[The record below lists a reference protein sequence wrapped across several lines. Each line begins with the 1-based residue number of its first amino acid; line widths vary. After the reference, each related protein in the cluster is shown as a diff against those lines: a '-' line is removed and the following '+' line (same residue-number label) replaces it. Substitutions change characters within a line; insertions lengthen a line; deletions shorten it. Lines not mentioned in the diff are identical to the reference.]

1 MGDFNNYIAH
11 ENQSL
16 KAHLKG
22 VAKLCRKYAARI
34 GYGNYGE
41 LLGFLHDIGKYSEK
55 FQIYIKSAIGKLNP
69 DEDEEFVD
77 TKGLKGKIDHST
89 AGAQFVWYK
98 ISSKKETGLLLAQ
111 ILVLCLVSHHS
122 GLINCLENGSEGAVD
137 VFSRRIRKPYDRT
150 FYDEVLT
157 KAEIIDPL
165 EKIIQKPDF
174 LGPMYKIETTIKKKY
189 TEDNL
194 YLFHMGLLTRILFS
208 CLVDADRQ
216 DTADSEKPGLKKIR
230 QNEQY
235 ASWDKLIPRLE
246 KHLKK
251 FEESQLT
258 IDIIRKEIS
267 EYCLMASI
275 KKRGL
280 FTLTVPTGGGKTL
293 ASLRFGLYHAQKH
306 KLIRIF
312 YIVPFT
318 TIIDQNAGDVRK
330 ILELESSEKGKIVL
344 EHHSNIGAEKQGWKE
359 KLLTENWDAPIV
371 FTTMVQF
378 LEALFGGGTRGV
390 RRMHQLANSLIIF
403 DEIQALPI
411 KCVHLFCNAIN
422 FLVDQCRS
430 SVVLCTATQPLL
442 GQVDSKK
449 GNLRLSQKN
458 EIVPNTHEM
467 FKNLERVQVIDK
479 RKSGGWTDVE
489 VADLIEESVNKRG
502 SCLVVVNLK
511 RSAYSLY
518 KVIKERNIAKCYHLT
533 TAMCPAHRKNI
544 LRNIEKSL
552 KAKKEPIV
560 CISTSLIECGV
571 DISFGTAI
579 RYLAGLDSV
588 AQAFGR
594 CNRHKEVDFGLVYI
608 VNPADEDLHAL
619 EDVYIGAKCA
629 ENILDDFK
637 KRPKAYDG
645 DPIGPKANKAYYQ
658 NYFLDRKKK
667 MSYPVSFKEAG
678 RDDTILNLLSSN
690 SLTVND
696 FKRNFNVSYPLPL
709 SQAFMTAGNIFRT
722 IDAPT
727 ESVIV
732 PYEKEGEDIITKL
745 CGTFEI
751 EKHYELLREA
761 QQYSVNLYPHDF
773 EKLKQEKALMLVQE
787 DTEIYYVDAKYYSEE
802 FGISLKAIG
811 KDGLIYVPN
820 S

>member
-1 MGDFNNYIAH
+1 MNYIAH
-11 ENQSL
+11 EDQSL

-41 LLGFLHDIGKYSEK
+41 LLGLLHDIGKYSEK
-55 FQIYIKSAIGKLNP
+55 FQGYIKSATGKLNP

-89 AGAQFVWYK
+89 AGAQFIWNRLG
-98 ISSKKETGLLLAQ
+98 SEKEIELLLVQ

-122 GLINCLENGSEGAVD
+122 GLINCLENSSEGAVD
-137 VFSRRIRKPYDRT
+137 VFSRRIKKSFDRT
-150 FYDEVLT
+150 FYDEIMT
-157 KAEIIDPL
+157 KAEIIDSL
-165 EKIIQKPDF
+165 EKLVQKPDF
-174 LGPMYKIETTIKKKY
+174 LKPMHKIETAIKKKY
-189 TEDNL
+189 AEDNL
-194 YLFHMGLLTRILFS
+194 YLFHMGLLTRMLFS
-208 CLVDADRQ
+208 CLIDADRQ
-216 DTADSEKPGLKKIR
+216 DTANSEKPGLVKIR

-235 ASWDKLIPRLE
+235 VSWEKLIPKLE
-246 KHLKK
+246 KHLKN
-251 FEESQLT
+251 FDRSQFT
-258 IDIIRKEIS
+258 IDIVRKEIS
-267 EYCLMASI
+267 EFCLMASE

-293 ASLRFGLYHAQKH
+293 ASLRFALYHAQKH
-306 KLIRIF
+306 GLIRIF

-318 TIIDQNAGDVRK
+318 TIIDQNADIVRK
-330 ILELESSEKGKIVL
+330 ILELDSSEKGKIVL
-344 EHHSNIGAEKQGWKE
+344 EHHSNIGTEKQGWKE

-422 FLVDQCRS
+422 FFVDQCRS
-430 SVVLCTATQPLL
+430 SVILCTATQPLL
-442 GQVDSKK
+442 GQVDPKK
-449 GNLRLSQKN
+449 GSLRLSRKN
-458 EIVPNTHEM
+458 EIVPNTQEM

-479 RKSGGWTDVE
+479 RKSGGWTDEE

-518 KVIKERNIAKCYHLT
+518 KVIKERNIAECYHLT

-544 LRNIEKSL
+544 LCKMEKGL
-552 KAKKEPIV
+552 KVKNVPIV

-579 RYLAGLDSV
+579 RYLAGLDSI

-608 VNPADEDLHAL
+608 VNPVDEDLHAL
-619 EDVYIGAKCA
+619 EDIYIGAKCA

-637 KRPKAYDG
+637 RRPKVYDY
-645 DPIGPKANKAYYQ
+645 DPIGPKANKAYCK
-658 NYFLDRKKK
+658 NYFLNRKKM
-667 MSYPVSFKEAG
+667 MSYPVSSREAG

-690 SLTVND
+690 SFTVSD
-696 FKRNFNVSYPLPL
+696 FKRNFNAFYPLPL
-709 SQAFMTAGNIFRT
+709 SQAFMTVGNIFRT

-727 ESVIV
+727 KSVIV
-732 PYEKEGEDIITKL
+732 PYEKEGEDIIAKL

-751 EKHYELLREA
+751 EKHYELLRKA
-761 QQYSVNLYPHDF
+761 QQYSVNLYPNDF
-773 EKLKQEKALMLVQE
+773 EELKKEKALMLVQE

-811 KDGLIYVPN
+811 KDGLIYAPN
-820 S
+820 T